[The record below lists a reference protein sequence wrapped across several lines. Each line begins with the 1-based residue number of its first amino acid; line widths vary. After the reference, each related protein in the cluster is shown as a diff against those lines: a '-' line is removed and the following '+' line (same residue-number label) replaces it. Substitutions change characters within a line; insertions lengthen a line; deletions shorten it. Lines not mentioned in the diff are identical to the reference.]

1 MQTGSDATI
10 DGQGRPPLS
19 DSRESEK
26 GEEQRGRN
34 ISETDSEKRK
44 VERESCEPSKL
55 TDTHQYISKVQR
67 VFSPWKTTLK
77 LSTKAA

>member
-55 TDTHQYISKVQR
+55 TDQYIPKVQR